1 MLKPSGWG
9 LLAWALMDGSTTG
22 RLRWMEPGLGG
33 AGERPRGDLG
43 LCGDRLGGKGEG
55 QERRAG
61 CSVLS
66 PCHCHTS

>member
-22 RLRWMEPGLGG
+22 LLRWMELGLGG

-43 LCGDRLGGKGEG
+43 LHGDGFGGKGEG

-66 PCHCHTS
+66 LCCCHTS